1 MSSQK
6 ALWTN
11 LTSPVCCMCEY
22 WIGER
27 ELQFIGG
34 VRLNGILAQVIPQGK
49 CQAKNNCL
57 CGFGNP
63 CAVSCFAYKK
73 WHKLP

>member
-1 MSSQK
+1 MAGRM

-11 LTSPVCCMCEY
+11 LKSPVCCMCEY

-27 ELQFIGG
+27 ELQFTGG

-49 CQAKNNCL
+49 CQAKINCL
-57 CGFGNP
+57 SGLSNP

-73 WHKLP
+73 WHNLP